1 MVKEECCH
9 GKDRRLIII
18 KAVLVMVS
26 LFGIILAA
34 YPFISDHIYSQ
45 TTESMIMAYKDDE
58 AVIGQMEVERMLED
72 AKAYNEALA
81 GKNIVL
87 SDPFGNEYSSLS
99 KEEYDS
105 MLRPD
110 DGSTMMGYIS
120 IPCINVE
127 LPIFHGT
134 SETELKKGVGHLEG
148 TSLPVGG
155 ESTHTILTGHT
166 GLNNARLFTDLSEMA
181 VGDRFYITVLG
192 QTLCYE
198 VYKISTVMPDE
209 TDALSIVKGSDLCTL
224 VTCTPYGVNSHRLL
238 VSGTRIPDV
247 SEDAPVTLVA
257 ENETQTRGS
266 QWMGAY
272 RRAFILGIGVVLL
285 MFIGVKVHD
294 FRRKAGDGR

>member
-1 MVKEECCH
+1 MGENIH
-9 GKDRRLIII
+9 YGKDRKLIII

-26 LFGIILAA
+26 LLGILLAA
-34 YPFISDHIYSQ
+34 YPFISDHLYSQ
-45 TTESMIMAYKDDE
+45 ASDSMILAYKGDE
-58 AVIGQMEVERMLED
+58 VVIDQAKKVQMLKD
-72 AKAYNEALA
+72 AEAYNQALTTA
-81 GKNIVL
+81 HIVL
-87 SDPFGNEYSSLS
+87 SDPFGNEYTSLS

-238 VSGTRIPDV
+238 VSGTRVPDV
-247 SEDAPVTLVA
+247 SEDIPMTIVA
-257 ENETQTRGS
+257 EDETQTRGS

-272 RRAFILGIGVVLL
+272 RRAFLLGIAVVLL
-285 MFIGVKVHD
+285 MFIGVKIHD
-294 FRRKAGDGR
+294 LRRKAGDGR